1 MKMKKVLKWIGI
13 ILGCILIAGFLAFLY
28 FIPPFTSI
36 PPEAFIEQT
45 ASAGPSLDDIRDPR
59 VKMLAE
65 RGKYLV
71 TIMDCSGCHTPQG
84 DEGPDWSKYL
94 AGGMKLASQAEGAV
108 VSRNLTPDS
117 ETGLARRTDTAVK
130 RMLRSGVRKDGSI
143 ASFRAMP
150 WGTFSNLTE
159 EDRHAVV
166 VYLRHLKPVRHT
178 IPEAVQKTVLEDPD
192 AAEAFYVYDYAIHQ
206 EK

>member
-13 ILGCILIAGFLAFLY
+13 ILGCIVVAGFLAFLY

-36 PPEAFIEQT
+36 PPETFIQQT

-59 VKMLAE
+59 VKILAE

-71 TIMDCSGCHTPQG
+71 TIGDCSACHTPQG
-84 DEGPDWSKYL
+84 EEGPDLRKYL
-94 AGGMKLASQAEGAV
+94 AGGIRLASSAEGAV

-117 ETGLARRTDTAVK
+117 ETGLARRTDTGVR
-130 RMLRSGVRKDGSI
+130 RMLRSGVRSDGSV

-159 EDRHAVV
+159 EDRHAIVA
-166 VYLRHLKPVRHT
+166 YLRHLKPVRHK
-178 IPEAVQKTVLEDPD
+178 IPESVQETVLKDAH
-192 AAEAFYVYDYAIHQ
+192 AAEALYPYDYALHQ